1 MKKLLLLLVILLPV
15 VASGQ
20 DAVEI
25 DGIYY
30 NLISKNQTAEVTENP
45 NKYSGDVIIPESV
58 TYKGVNYVVIAIADL
73 AFFSCDN
80 LTSITIPN
88 SVTTIGIWAFEGC
101 DGLTSITI
109 PSGVTSIGESAFY
122 GCSGLTSITI
132 PGSVKSIGNWVF
144 AFCTG
149 LTSITILNGVTNIE
163 NTFFRCTALSSV
175 ILPNTLT
182 SIGHDAFSDCTALT
196 SITIPNN
203 VSSICSLSF
212 SGCTNLISIII
223 GSGIKEI
230 DFYAFSFCNS
240 LTDFYCYADNVPSS
254 DNDAFFSSNYA
265 NATLHVPS
273 ASISSYKSTFP
284 WNGFKNIVAL
294 TDSDP
299 NPTDI
304 SSVNYTS
311 LRGDVY
317 YELSGQKIQ
326 NHQQGIYI
334 INGKKYIKK

>member
-1 MKKLLLLLVILLPV
+1 MKNYLLFLAVFVMPM
-15 VASGQ
+15 AACAQ

-30 NLISKNQTAEVTENP
+30 NLSSKNQTAEVTKNP
-45 NKYSGDVIIPESV
+45 NKYFGDVVIPESV
-58 TYKGVNYVVIAIADL
+58 TYKGVNYGVIAIADL

-122 GCSGLTSITI
+122 KCSGLTSITI

-182 SIGHDAFSDCTALT
+182 SIGHDAFT
-196 SITIPNN
+196 SCICARHSNWMLCYWG
-203 VSSICSLSF
+203 SS
-212 SGCTNLISIII
+212 GR
-223 GSGIKEI
+223 
-230 DFYAFSFCNS
+230 
-240 LTDFYCYADNVPSS
+240 
-254 DNDAFFSSNYA
+254 
-265 NATLHVPS
+265 
-273 ASISSYKSTFP
+273 
-284 WNGFKNIVAL
+284 
-294 TDSDP
+294 DS
-299 NPTDI
+299 
-304 SSVNYTS
+304 
-311 LRGDVY
+311 
-317 YELSGQKIQ
+317 
-326 NHQQGIYI
+326 
-334 INGKKYIKK
+334 